1 MAEFTMP
8 SLGADMDAGTLVE
21 WLVKPGDVVTR
32 GQIVAVVETQ
42 KGAIDVE
49 IFEAG
54 VILELLVPVETQ
66 VPVGTVLALVR
77 GEGESDEQVR
87 RDHAARVRGES
98 VEVAAAAEPVAV
110 PAGTPAAAPSERRR
124 ISPRARKLAAER
136 GLDPAQLEQLQ
147 GTGPGG
153 AITGDDIERAARAQP
168 AQQAAKPVPRPAP
181 AGMREAIAAA
191 MARSKREI
199 PHYYLAHTVD
209 FEPALAWLEQRNT
222 ELPITERLLPV
233 SLLVRAVARALLE
246 QPEFSGFWRDG
257 FVPGDGIHIGLAVSL
272 RGGGLVN
279 PALAHADRD
288 SLAQLNARI
297 LELGTRARSGSL
309 KASEMDTATITVT
322 NLGDRGVDTVFGV
335 IVPPQVAI
343 VGFGTVRRRPWVV
356 DEAVVVRRTIDI
368 SLSAD
373 HRASD
378 GHGGARFLARIE
390 QFLQDP
396 ESL

>member
-77 GEGESDEQVR
+77 GEGESDEQ
-87 RDHAARVRGES
+87 
-98 VEVAAAAEPVAV
+98 
-110 PAGTPAAAPSERRR
+110 
-124 ISPRARKLAAER
+124 
-136 GLDPAQLEQLQ
+136 LQ

-168 AQQAAKPVPRPAP
+168 AQQAAKPAPRPAP
-181 AGMREAIAAA
+181 AGMREAIGAA

-209 FEPALAWLEQRNT
+209 IEPALAWLEQRNT

-233 SLLVRAVARALLE
+233 SLLVRAVARALAK

-288 SLAQLNARI
+288 SLAPLNARI

-309 KASEMDTATITVT
+309 KASEMDAATITVT
-322 NLGDRGVDTVFGV
+322 NLGERGVDTVFGV

-378 GHGGARFLARIE
+378 GHTGARFLARIE

>member
-54 VILELLVPVETQ
+54 VIIELLVPVETQ

-98 VEVAAAAEPVAV
+98 GSVAASESVAAPE
-110 PAGTPAAAPSERRR
+110 PAASTVAPSEPSERRR
-124 ISPRARKLAAER
+124 ISPRARMLAAER

-168 AQQAAKPVPRPAP
+168 AKPAPRPAP

-322 NLGDRGVDTVFGV
+322 NLGERGVDTVFGV